1 MIPKLLCSSCGHEL
15 SPQDKFCSN
24 CGTAVSVEE
33 SPDESRA
40 STTVHCRLCGSE
52 NPSDSKYCASCGAVL
67 GTEAGE
73 GRTAQRGARKSAEAK
88 RQARA
93 EHKQEEHRHQ
103 SGKGLPQGRIIAIFG
118 GLLVVGVII
127 IGITRNQTKTMQSG
141 SASQSAVSPT
151 LVQDIEELRKRVQA
165 DSTDSGSILRLA
177 NLLHDGKFMD
187 QARLYYK
194 SYLTLNAKNPA
205 ELLQLANLLHD
216 KRVYD
221 LAIASYEMYLVQ
233 NVKDADARVDLGICY
248 FESGDNDR
256 AITEMKKALTYAPN
270 HQLAHFNLGIVN
282 LASGNL
288 EAATEWFKKC
298 IAINPQTETA
308 RRAEEL
314 IRQHAGSS
322 TLKLN

>member
-1 MIPKLLCSSCGHEL
+1 MISKLLCSSCGHEL

-177 NLLHDGKFMD
+177 NLLHDGKFTD
-187 QARLYYK
+187 QAIIYYK
-194 SYLTLNAKNPA
+194 KYLALNK
-205 ELLQLANLLHD
+205 
-216 KRVYD
+216 
-221 LAIASYEMYLVQ
+221 
-233 NVKDADARVDLGICY
+233 KDADARVDLGICY
-248 FESGDNDR
+248 FESGNKDR
-256 AITEMKKALTYAPN
+256 AIVEMKEALTYAPN